1 MAVKRSRSAGRM
13 LQVFEALARL
23 QPTGV
28 SALARELEADK
39 SAVQRDLMT
48 LADAEWIRTVP
59 ASAGQW
65 ELSPHI
71 LSIARP
77 PHSVEALRRQA
88 RPVLERLRSDL
99 GETAYLAVPDGENFI
114 VLAAAEGHH
123 PLRMVP
129 AVGIVIPFQGSATG
143 RVVLPY
149 LSSDEHARRLGGEP
163 GPGMAAEMA
172 ATRARGYAVNDEEVQ
187 RGAVAIASPLLD
199 QAGVPVGA
207 LVITGPAERLP
218 PERREE
224 IGEIL
229 SRAAIELARD
239 LD

>member
-99 GETAYLAVPDGENFI
+99 GETAYLAVPDGENSSCWLRRKGIIRCGWFRRWASSSRFR
-114 VLAAAEGHH
+114 AA
-123 PLRMVP
+123 RP
-129 AVGIVIPFQGSATG
+129 AGSCCPIFPPMNTRVGW
-143 RVVLPY
+143 
-149 LSSDEHARRLGGEP
+149 
-163 GPGMAAEMA
+163 
-172 ATRARGYAVNDEEVQ
+172 
-187 RGAVAIASPLLD
+187 
-199 QAGVPVGA
+199 AG
-207 LVITGPAERLP
+207 
-218 PERREE
+218 
-224 IGEIL
+224 
-229 SRAAIELARD
+229 SRAPAWQQKWRRPARAD
-239 LD
+239 MP